1 MDYQEYVRAKQQA
14 EQLVQNGKLK
24 EAVDAFYKLILT
36 DISEIDKASLCVAL
50 ANVYDKQGN
59 TDEALAWYNKGI
71 AAEQAYYRFE
81 VAEKKAQYLS
91 VLGRSSDGVKIYEEL
106 VKQPFVSEAEKE
118 RMRQMTKTL
127 LTKSMGRWK

>member
-1 MDYQEYVRAKQQA
+1 MDYQEYVRAKQRA

-24 EAVDAFYKLILT
+24 EAVDAFYKLILS
-36 DISEIDKASLCVAL
+36 DISDIDKASLCVAL

-91 VLGRSSDGVKIYEEL
+91 ILGRSSEGVRIYEEL

-127 LTKSMGRWK
+127 LTKAMGQWK